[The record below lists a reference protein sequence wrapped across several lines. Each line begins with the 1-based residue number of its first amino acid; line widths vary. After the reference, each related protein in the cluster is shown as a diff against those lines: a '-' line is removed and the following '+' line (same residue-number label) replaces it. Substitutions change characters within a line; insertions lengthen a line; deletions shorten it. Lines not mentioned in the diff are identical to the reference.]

1 MPFIE
6 ASAKNAINVEDTFMT
21 ISKEIYNRY
30 QVTQMDTISGVQVL
44 NKVEDLKDKYMSEQ
58 KMLSKERINSF
69 ELRLY

>member
-30 QVTQMDTISGVQVL
+30 QATQTDTVSGVQVL
-44 NKVEDLKDKYMSEQ
+44 NKVEELKDKYIVDVENAVQ
-58 KMLSKERINSF
+58 RAHKLI
-69 ELRLY
+69 